1 MSIKKHIPN
10 ILTLLNLLA
19 GLIAVIFA
27 VKGEL
32 TYAAYFVF
40 LGIFFDFFDGF
51 LARKL
56 NVSSEMG
63 LQLDSLADL
72 VTSGLVP
79 ALVLVNLIELSI
91 LPWQDANCFLPY
103 LGLLVL
109 LCSAYRLAKFNISTE
124 QSQFFIGLPTPANA
138 LLIMSLPLILDY
150 QNSDSYNVL
159 ILNPFFLVVVT
170 LLSSFLLNAPVKLI
184 ALKFKTWNF
193 SENASKYILII
204 FSLVGLILFKFAGIP
219 LIIIFYIIISLVNP
233 PKNA

>member
-1 MSIKKHIPN
+1 MKAFVPN
-10 ILTLLNLLA
+10 FITLLNLLS
-19 GLIAVIFA
+19 GGIAVIFA
-27 VKGEL
+27 VKGDL
-32 TYAAYFVF
+32 STAALFVF
-40 LGIFFDFFDGF
+40 FGIFFDFFDGF

-91 LPWQDANCFLPY
+91 LPSQDANYFLPY

-124 QSQFFIGLPTPANA
+124 QPHFFIGLPTPANA

-150 QNSDSYNVL
+150 QNSDSYNAL

-170 LLSSFLLNAPVKLI
+170 LLSSFLLNAPVRLI

-193 SENASKYILII
+193 SENASKYILFI
-204 FSLVGLILFKFAGIP
+204 FSLAALIFFKFAGIP
-219 LIIIFYIIISLVNP
+219 LIIIFYIILSLVNP

>member
-1 MSIKKHIPN
+1 LKAFVPN
-10 ILTLLNLLA
+10 FITLLNLLS
-19 GLIAVIFA
+19 GGIAVIFA
-27 VKGEL
+27 VKGDL
-32 TYAAYFVF
+32 STAALFVF
-40 LGIFFDFFDGF
+40 FGIFFDFFDGF

-72 VTSGLVP
+72 VTSGLAP

-91 LPWQDANCFLPY
+91 LPSQDANCFLPY

-109 LCSAYRLAKFNISTE
+109 LCSAYRLAKFNISAE

>member
-1 MSIKKHIPN
+1 MKAFVPN
-10 ILTLLNLLA
+10 FITLLNLLS
-19 GLIAVIFA
+19 GGIAVIFA
-27 VKGEL
+27 VKGDL
-32 TYAAYFVF
+32 SIAALFVF
-40 LGIFFDFFDGF
+40 FGIFFDFFDGF

-72 VTSGLVP
+72 VTSGLAP

-91 LPWQDANCFLPY
+91 LPSQDANCFLPY

-138 LLIMSLPLILDY
+138 LLIMSLPLVLDY
-150 QNSDSYNVL
+150 QNSDSYNAL

-219 LIIIFYIIISLVNP
+219 LIIIFYIMLSLINS

>member
-1 MSIKKHIPN
+1 MKAFVPN
-10 ILTLLNLLA
+10 FITLLNLLS
-19 GLIAVIFA
+19 GGIAVIFA
-27 VKGEL
+27 IKGDL
-32 TYAAYFVF
+32 STAALFVF
-40 LGIFFDFFDGF
+40 FGIFFDFFDGF

-91 LPWQDANCFLPY
+91 LPWQDTNCFLPY

-138 LLIMSLPLILDY
+138 LLIMSLPLVLDY
-150 QNSDSYNVL
+150 QNSDSYNAL

-204 FSLVGLILFKFAGIP
+204 FSLVALILFKFAGIP
-219 LIIIFYIIISLVNP
+219 LIIIFYIMLSLINP

>member
-1 MSIKKHIPN
+1 LKAFVPN
-10 ILTLLNLLA
+10 FITLLNLLS
-19 GLIAVIFA
+19 GGIAVIFA
-27 VKGEL
+27 VKGDL
-32 TYAAYFVF
+32 STAALFVF
-40 LGIFFDFFDGF
+40 FGIFFDFFDGF

-72 VTSGLVP
+72 VTSGLAP

-91 LPWQDANCFLPY
+91 LPSQDANCFLPY

-150 QNSDSYNVL
+150 QNSDSYNAL

-219 LIIIFYIIISLVNP
+219 LIIIFYIILSQVNP

>member
-1 MSIKKHIPN
+1 MKAFVPN
-10 ILTLLNLLA
+10 FITLLNLLS
-19 GLIAVIFA
+19 GGIAVIFA
-27 VKGEL
+27 VKGDL
-32 TYAAYFVF
+32 STAALFVF
-40 LGIFFDFFDGF
+40 FGIFFDFFDGF

-72 VTSGLVP
+72 VTSGLAP

-91 LPWQDANCFLPY
+91 LPSQDANCFLPY

-138 LLIMSLPLILDY
+138 LLIMSLPLVLDY
-150 QNSDSYNVL
+150 QNSDSYNAL

-184 ALKFKTWNF
+184 ALKFKTLNF

-219 LIIIFYIIISLVNP
+219 LIIIFYIMLSLINP

>member
-1 MSIKKHIPN
+1 MKAFVPN
-10 ILTLLNLLA
+10 FITLLNLLS
-19 GLIAVIFA
+19 GGIAVIFA
-27 VKGEL
+27 VKGDL
-32 TYAAYFVF
+32 STAALFVF
-40 LGIFFDFFDGF
+40 FGIFFDFFDGF

-91 LPWQDANCFLPY
+91 LPSQDANCFLPY
-103 LGLLVL
+103 LGLLVF

-150 QNSDSYNVL
+150 QNSDSYNAL

-204 FSLVGLILFKFAGIP
+204 FSFVALILFKFAGIT
-219 LIIIFYIIISLVNP
+219 LIIIFYIILSLVNP

>member
-1 MSIKKHIPN
+1 MKAFVPN
-10 ILTLLNLLA
+10 FITLLNLLS
-19 GLIAVIFA
+19 GGIAVIFA
-27 VKGEL
+27 VKGDL
-32 TYAAYFVF
+32 STAALFVF
-40 LGIFFDFFDGF
+40 FGIFFDFFDGF

-72 VTSGLVP
+72 VTSGLAP

-91 LPWQDANCFLPY
+91 LPSQDANCFLPY

-138 LLIMSLPLILDY
+138 LLIMSLPLVLNY
-150 QNSDSYNVL
+150 QNSDSYNAL

-219 LIIIFYIIISLVNP
+219 LIIIFYIMLSLINP

>member
-1 MSIKKHIPN
+1 MKAFVPN
-10 ILTLLNLLA
+10 FITLLNLLS
-19 GLIAVIFA
+19 GGIAVIFA
-27 VKGEL
+27 VKGDL
-32 TYAAYFVF
+32 STAALFVF
-40 LGIFFDFFDGF
+40 FGIFFDFFDGF

-72 VTSGLVP
+72 VTSGLAP

-91 LPWQDANCFLPY
+91 LPSQDANCFLPY

-219 LIIIFYIIISLVNP
+219 LIIIFYIILSLVNP

>member
-1 MSIKKHIPN
+1 MKAFVPN
-10 ILTLLNLLA
+10 FITLLNLLS
-19 GLIAVIFA
+19 GGIAVIFA
-27 VKGEL
+27 VKGDL
-32 TYAAYFVF
+32 SIAALFVF
-40 LGIFFDFFDGF
+40 FGIFFDFFDGF

-72 VTSGLVP
+72 VTSGLAP

-91 LPWQDANCFLPY
+91 LPSQDANCFLPY

-138 LLIMSLPLILDY
+138 LLIMSLPLVLDY
-150 QNSDSYNVL
+150 QNSDSYNAL

>member
-1 MSIKKHIPN
+1 MKAFVPN
-10 ILTLLNLLA
+10 FITLLNLLS
-19 GLIAVIFA
+19 GGIAVIFA
-27 VKGEL
+27 VKGDL
-32 TYAAYFVF
+32 STAALFVF
-40 LGIFFDFFDGF
+40 FGIFFDFFDGF

-72 VTSGLVP
+72 VTSGLAP

-91 LPWQDANCFLPY
+91 LPSQDANCFLPY

-138 LLIMSLPLILDY
+138 LLIMSLPLVLDY
-150 QNSDSYNVL
+150 QNSDSYNAL

-204 FSLVGLILFKFAGIP
+204 FSLVALILFKFAGIP
-219 LIIIFYIIISLVNP
+219 LIIIFYIMLSLINP

>member
-1 MSIKKHIPN
+1 MKAFVPN
-10 ILTLLNLLA
+10 FITLLNLLS
-19 GLIAVIFA
+19 GGIAVIFA
-27 VKGEL
+27 VKGDL
-32 TYAAYFVF
+32 STAALFVF
-40 LGIFFDFFDGF
+40 FGIFFDFFDGF

-91 LPWQDANCFLPY
+91 LPWQDTNCFLPY

-109 LCSAYRLAKFNISTE
+109 LCSAYRLAKFNISNE

-138 LLIMSLPLILDY
+138 LLIMSLPLVLDY
-150 QNSDSYNVL
+150 QNSDSYNAL

-193 SENASKYILII
+193 SENASKYTLII
-204 FSLVGLILFKFAGIP
+204 FSLVALILFKFAGIP
-219 LIIIFYIIISLVNP
+219 LIIIFYIMLSLINP

>member
-1 MSIKKHIPN
+1 MKAFVPN
-10 ILTLLNLLA
+10 FITLLNLLS
-19 GLIAVIFA
+19 GGIAVIFA
-27 VKGEL
+27 VKGDL
-32 TYAAYFVF
+32 STAALFVF
-40 LGIFFDFFDGF
+40 FGIFFDFFDGF

-91 LPWQDANCFLPY
+91 LPWQDTNCFLPY

-150 QNSDSYNVL
+150 QNSDSYNAL

-219 LIIIFYIIISLVNP
+219 LIIIFYIILSQVNP

>member
-1 MSIKKHIPN
+1 MKAFVPN
-10 ILTLLNLLA
+10 FITLLNLLS
-19 GLIAVIFA
+19 GGIAVIFA
-27 VKGEL
+27 VKGDL
-32 TYAAYFVF
+32 STAALFVF
-40 LGIFFDFFDGF
+40 FGIFFDFFDGF

-72 VTSGLVP
+72 VTSGLAP

-91 LPWQDANCFLPY
+91 LPSQDANCFLPY

-150 QNSDSYNVL
+150 QNSDSYNAL

-204 FSLVGLILFKFAGIP
+204 FSFVALILFKFAGIP

>member
-1 MSIKKHIPN
+1 MKAFVPN
-10 ILTLLNLLA
+10 FITLLNLLS
-19 GLIAVIFA
+19 GGIAVIFA
-27 VKGEL
+27 VKGDL
-32 TYAAYFVF
+32 STAALFVF
-40 LGIFFDFFDGF
+40 FGIFFDFFDGF

-72 VTSGLVP
+72 VTSGLAP

-91 LPWQDANCFLPY
+91 LPSQDANCFLPY

-138 LLIMSLPLILDY
+138 LLIMSLPLVLDY
-150 QNSDSYNVL
+150 QNSDSYNAL

-219 LIIIFYIIISLVNP
+219 LIIIFYIILSLVNP

>member
-1 MSIKKHIPN
+1 MKAFVPN
-10 ILTLLNLLA
+10 FITLLNLLS
-19 GLIAVIFA
+19 GGIAVIFA
-27 VKGEL
+27 VKGDL
-32 TYAAYFVF
+32 STAALFVF
-40 LGIFFDFFDGF
+40 FGIFFDFFDGF

-72 VTSGLVP
+72 VTSGLAP

-91 LPWQDANCFLPY
+91 LPSQDANCFLPY

-109 LCSAYRLAKFNISTE
+109 LCSAYRLAKFNISAE

-138 LLIMSLPLILDY
+138 LLIMSLPLVLDY
-150 QNSDSYNVL
+150 QNSDSYNAL

-184 ALKFKTWNF
+184 ALKFKTLNF

-219 LIIIFYIIISLVNP
+219 LIIIFYIMLSLINP

>member
-1 MSIKKHIPN
+1 MKAFVPN
-10 ILTLLNLLA
+10 FITLLNLLS
-19 GLIAVIFA
+19 GGIAVIFA
-27 VKGEL
+27 VKGDL
-32 TYAAYFVF
+32 STAALFVF
-40 LGIFFDFFDGF
+40 FGIFFDFFDGF

-72 VTSGLVP
+72 VTSGLAP

-91 LPWQDANCFLPY
+91 LPSQDANCFLPY

-109 LCSAYRLAKFNISTE
+109 LCSAYRLAKFNISNE
-124 QSQFFIGLPTPANA
+124 QPQFFIGLPTPANA
-138 LLIMSLPLILDY
+138 LLIMSLPLVLDY
-150 QNSDSYNVL
+150 QNSDSYNAL

-219 LIIIFYIIISLVNP
+219 LIIIFYIILSLVNP

>member
-1 MSIKKHIPN
+1 MKAFVPN
-10 ILTLLNLLA
+10 FITLLNLLS
-19 GLIAVIFA
+19 GGIAVIFA
-27 VKGEL
+27 VKGDL
-32 TYAAYFVF
+32 STAALFVF
-40 LGIFFDFFDGF
+40 FGIFFDFFDGF

-91 LPWQDANCFLPY
+91 LPSQDANCFLPY

-150 QNSDSYNVL
+150 QNSDSYNAL

-193 SENASKYILII
+193 SENALKYILII

>member
-1 MSIKKHIPN
+1 MKAFIPN
-10 ILTLLNLLA
+10 FITLLNLLS
-19 GLIAVIFA
+19 GGIAVIFA
-27 VKGEL
+27 VKGDL
-32 TYAAYFVF
+32 STAALFVF
-40 LGIFFDFFDGF
+40 FGIFFDFFDGF

-72 VTSGLVP
+72 VTSGLAP

-91 LPWQDANCFLPY
+91 LPSQDANCFLPY

-138 LLIMSLPLILDY
+138 LLIMSLPLVLDY
-150 QNSDSYNVL
+150 QNSDSYNAL

-219 LIIIFYIIISLVNP
+219 LIIIFYIMLSLINP

>member
-1 MSIKKHIPN
+1 MKAFVPN
-10 ILTLLNLLA
+10 FITLLNLLS
-19 GLIAVIFA
+19 GGIAVIFA
-27 VKGEL
+27 VKGDL
-32 TYAAYFVF
+32 STAALFVF
-40 LGIFFDFFDGF
+40 FGIFFDFFDGF

-91 LPWQDANCFLPY
+91 LPSQDANCFLPY

-150 QNSDSYNVL
+150 QNSDSYNAL

>member
-1 MSIKKHIPN
+1 MKAFVPN
-10 ILTLLNLLA
+10 FITLLNLLS
-19 GLIAVIFA
+19 GGIAVIFA
-27 VKGEL
+27 VKGDL
-32 TYAAYFVF
+32 STAALFVF
-40 LGIFFDFFDGF
+40 FGIFFDFFDGF

-72 VTSGLVP
+72 VTSGLAP

-91 LPWQDANCFLPY
+91 LPSQDANCFLPY

-124 QSQFFIGLPTPANA
+124 QSQFFIGLPTPANT

-150 QNSDSYNVL
+150 QNSDSYNAL

-193 SENASKYILII
+193 SENASK
-204 FSLVGLILFKFAGIP
+204 
-219 LIIIFYIIISLVNP
+219 
-233 PKNA
+233 

>member
-1 MSIKKHIPN
+1 LKAFVPN
-10 ILTLLNLLA
+10 FITLLNLLS
-19 GLIAVIFA
+19 GGIAVIFA
-27 VKGEL
+27 VKGDL
-32 TYAAYFVF
+32 STAALFVF

-138 LLIMSLPLILDY
+138 LLIMSLPLVLDY
-150 QNSDSYNVL
+150 QNSDSYNAL

>member
-1 MSIKKHIPN
+1 LKAFIPN
-10 ILTLLNLLA
+10 FITLLNLLS
-19 GLIAVIFA
+19 GGIAVIFA
-27 VKGEL
+27 VKGDL
-32 TYAAYFVF
+32 SIAALFVF
-40 LGIFFDFFDGF
+40 FGIFFDFFDGF

-72 VTSGLVP
+72 VTSGLAP

-91 LPWQDANCFLPY
+91 LPSQDANCFLPY

-150 QNSDSYNVL
+150 QNSDSYNAL

-204 FSLVGLILFKFAGIP
+204 FSLVGLIFFKFAGIP
-219 LIIIFYIIISLVNP
+219 LIIIFYIMLSLINP

>member
-1 MSIKKHIPN
+1 MKAFVPN
-10 ILTLLNLLA
+10 FITLLNLLS
-19 GLIAVIFA
+19 GGIAVIFA
-27 VKGEL
+27 VKGDL
-32 TYAAYFVF
+32 STAALFVF
-40 LGIFFDFFDGF
+40 FGIFFDFFDGF

-72 VTSGLVP
+72 VTSGLAP

-91 LPWQDANCFLPY
+91 LPSQDANCFLPY

-138 LLIMSLPLILDY
+138 LLIMSLPLVLDY
-150 QNSDSYNVL
+150 QNSDSYNAL

-193 SENASKYILII
+193 SENALKYILII

-219 LIIIFYIIISLVNP
+219 LIIIFYIMLSLINS

>member
-1 MSIKKHIPN
+1 MKAFVPN
-10 ILTLLNLLA
+10 FITLLNLLS
-19 GLIAVIFA
+19 GGIAVIFA
-27 VKGEL
+27 VKGDL
-32 TYAAYFVF
+32 STAALFVF
-40 LGIFFDFFDGF
+40 FGIFFDFFDGF

-91 LPWQDANCFLPY
+91 LPSQDANSFLPY

-150 QNSDSYNVL
+150 QNSDSYNAL

-219 LIIIFYIIISLVNP
+219 LIIIFYIMLSLINS

>member
-1 MSIKKHIPN
+1 LKAFVPN
-10 ILTLLNLLA
+10 FITLLNLLS
-19 GLIAVIFA
+19 GGIAVIFA
-27 VKGEL
+27 VKGDL
-32 TYAAYFVF
+32 STAALFVF
-40 LGIFFDFFDGF
+40 FGIFFDFFDGF

-72 VTSGLVP
+72 VTSGLAP

-91 LPWQDANCFLPY
+91 LPSQDANCFLPY

-138 LLIMSLPLILDY
+138 LLIMSLPLVLDY
-150 QNSDSYNVL
+150 QNSDSYNAL

-193 SENASKYILII
+193 SENASKYILIV
-204 FSLVGLILFKFAGIP
+204 FSLVALILFKFAGIP
-219 LIIIFYIIISLVNP
+219 LIIIFYIMLSLINP

>member
-1 MSIKKHIPN
+1 MKAFVPN
-10 ILTLLNLLA
+10 FITLLNLLS
-19 GLIAVIFA
+19 GGIAVIFA
-27 VKGEL
+27 VKGDL
-32 TYAAYFVF
+32 STAALFVF
-40 LGIFFDFFDGF
+40 FGIFFDFFDGF

-72 VTSGLVP
+72 VTSGLAP

-91 LPWQDANCFLPY
+91 LPSQDANCFLPY

-109 LCSAYRLAKFNISTE
+109 LCSAYRLAKFNISNE

-138 LLIMSLPLILDY
+138 LLIMSLPLIVDY
-150 QNSDSYNVL
+150 QNSDSYNAL

-219 LIIIFYIIISLVNP
+219 LIIIFYIILSLVNP

>member
-1 MSIKKHIPN
+1 LKAFVPN
-10 ILTLLNLLA
+10 FITLLNLLS
-19 GLIAVIFA
+19 GGIAVIFA
-27 VKGEL
+27 VKGDL
-32 TYAAYFVF
+32 STAALFVF
-40 LGIFFDFFDGF
+40 FGIFFDFFDGF

-72 VTSGLVP
+72 VTSGLAP

-91 LPWQDANCFLPY
+91 LPSQDANCFLPY

>member
-1 MSIKKHIPN
+1 LKAFVPN
-10 ILTLLNLLA
+10 FITLLNLLS
-19 GLIAVIFA
+19 GGIAVIFA
-27 VKGEL
+27 VKGDL
-32 TYAAYFVF
+32 STAALFVF
-40 LGIFFDFFDGF
+40 FGIFFDFFDGF

-72 VTSGLVP
+72 VTSGLAP

-91 LPWQDANCFLPY
+91 LPSQDANCFLPY

-124 QSQFFIGLPTPANA
+124 QSQFFIGLPTPANT

-150 QNSDSYNVL
+150 QNSDSYNAL

-219 LIIIFYIIISLVNP
+219 LIIIFYIILSLVNP

>member
-1 MSIKKHIPN
+1 MKAFVPN
-10 ILTLLNLLA
+10 FITLLNLLS
-19 GLIAVIFA
+19 GGIAVIFA
-27 VKGEL
+27 VKGDL
-32 TYAAYFVF
+32 STAALFVF
-40 LGIFFDFFDGF
+40 FGIFFDFFDGF

-138 LLIMSLPLILDY
+138 LLIMSLPLVLDY
-150 QNSDSYNVL
+150 QNSDSYNAL

>member
-1 MSIKKHIPN
+1 MKAFVPN
-10 ILTLLNLLA
+10 FITLLNLLS
-19 GLIAVIFA
+19 GGIAVIFA
-27 VKGEL
+27 VKGDL
-32 TYAAYFVF
+32 STAALFVF
-40 LGIFFDFFDGF
+40 FGIFFDFFDGF

-72 VTSGLVP
+72 VTSGLAP

-91 LPWQDANCFLPY
+91 LPSQDANCFLPY

-109 LCSAYRLAKFNISTE
+109 LCSAYRLAKFNISNE

-150 QNSDSYNVL
+150 QNSDSYNAL

-219 LIIIFYIIISLVNP
+219 LIIIFYIILSLVNP

>member
-1 MSIKKHIPN
+1 MKAFVPN
-10 ILTLLNLLA
+10 FITLLNLLS
-19 GLIAVIFA
+19 GGIAVIFA
-27 VKGEL
+27 VKGDL
-32 TYAAYFVF
+32 STAALFVF
-40 LGIFFDFFDGF
+40 FGIFFDFFDGF

-138 LLIMSLPLILDY
+138 LLIMSLPLIVDY
-150 QNSDSYNVL
+150 QNSDSYNAL

-204 FSLVGLILFKFAGIP
+204 FSFVALILFKFAGIP
-219 LIIIFYIIISLVNP
+219 LIIIFYIMLSLINP

>member
-1 MSIKKHIPN
+1 MKAFVPN
-10 ILTLLNLLA
+10 FITLLNLLS
-19 GLIAVIFA
+19 GGIAVIFA
-27 VKGEL
+27 VKGDL
-32 TYAAYFVF
+32 STAALFVF
-40 LGIFFDFFDGF
+40 FGIFFDFFDGF

-56 NVSSEMG
+56 KVSSEMG

-72 VTSGLVP
+72 VTSGLAP

-91 LPWQDANCFLPY
+91 LPSQDANCFLPY

-138 LLIMSLPLILDY
+138 LLIMSLPLVLDY
-150 QNSDSYNVL
+150 QNSDSYNAL

-219 LIIIFYIIISLVNP
+219 LIIIFYIMLSLINS

>member
-1 MSIKKHIPN
+1 MKAFVPN
-10 ILTLLNLLA
+10 FITLLNLLS
-19 GLIAVIFA
+19 GGIAVIFA
-27 VKGEL
+27 VKGDL
-32 TYAAYFVF
+32 STAALFVF
-40 LGIFFDFFDGF
+40 FGIFFDFFDGF

-91 LPWQDANCFLPY
+91 LPSQDANCFLPY

-150 QNSDSYNVL
+150 QNSDSYNAL
-159 ILNPFFLVVVT
+159 IINPFFLVVVT

>member
-1 MSIKKHIPN
+1 MKAFVPN
-10 ILTLLNLLA
+10 FITLLNLLS
-19 GLIAVIFA
+19 GGIAVIFA
-27 VKGEL
+27 VKGDL
-32 TYAAYFVF
+32 SIAALFVF
-40 LGIFFDFFDGF
+40 FGIFFDFFDGF

-72 VTSGLVP
+72 VTSGLAP

-91 LPWQDANCFLPY
+91 LPSQDANCFLPY

-109 LCSAYRLAKFNISTE
+109 LCSAYRLAKFNISAE

-150 QNSDSYNVL
+150 QNSDSYNAL

>member
-1 MSIKKHIPN
+1 LKAFVPN
-10 ILTLLNLLA
+10 FITLLNLLS
-19 GLIAVIFA
+19 GGIAVIFA
-27 VKGEL
+27 VKGDL
-32 TYAAYFVF
+32 STAALFVF
-40 LGIFFDFFDGF
+40 FGIFFDFFDGF

-72 VTSGLVP
+72 VTSGLAP

-91 LPWQDANCFLPY
+91 LPSQDANCFLPY

-150 QNSDSYNVL
+150 QNSDSYNAL

-219 LIIIFYIIISLVNP
+219 LIIIFYIMLSLINP

>member
-1 MSIKKHIPN
+1 MKAFVPN
-10 ILTLLNLLA
+10 FITLLNLLS
-19 GLIAVIFA
+19 GGIAVIFA
-27 VKGEL
+27 VKGDL
-32 TYAAYFVF
+32 STAALFVF
-40 LGIFFDFFDGF
+40 FGIFFDFFDGF

-72 VTSGLVP
+72 VTSGLAP

-91 LPWQDANCFLPY
+91 LPSQDANCFLPY

-109 LCSAYRLAKFNISTE
+109 LCSAYRLAKFNISAE

-150 QNSDSYNVL
+150 QNSDSYNAL

-233 PKNA
+233 TKNA

>member
-1 MSIKKHIPN
+1 LKAFVPN
-10 ILTLLNLLA
+10 FITLLNLLS
-19 GLIAVIFA
+19 GGIAVIFA
-27 VKGEL
+27 VKGDL
-32 TYAAYFVF
+32 SIAALFVF
-40 LGIFFDFFDGF
+40 FGIFFDFFDGF

-72 VTSGLVP
+72 VTSGLAP

-91 LPWQDANCFLPY
+91 LPSQDANCFLPY

-138 LLIMSLPLILDY
+138 LLIMSLPLVLDY
-150 QNSDSYNVL
+150 QNSDSYNAL

-219 LIIIFYIIISLVNP
+219 LIIIFYIMLSLINP

>member
-1 MSIKKHIPN
+1 LKAFVPN
-10 ILTLLNLLA
+10 FITLLNLLS
-19 GLIAVIFA
+19 GGIAVIFA
-27 VKGEL
+27 VKGDL
-32 TYAAYFVF
+32 STAALFVF
-40 LGIFFDFFDGF
+40 FGIFFDFFDGF

-72 VTSGLVP
+72 VTSGLAP

-91 LPWQDANCFLPY
+91 LPSQDANCFLPY

-150 QNSDSYNVL
+150 QNSDSYNAL

-204 FSLVGLILFKFAGIP
+204 FSLVGLIFFKFAGIP
-219 LIIIFYIIISLVNP
+219 LIIIFYIMLSLINP